1 MRQIVLERIKKM
13 LEVGQEDEVTLE
25 INGEDVS
32 FYDIEA
38 MTDEEIL
45 DAYATLIYAGYF
57 Y

>member
-1 MRQIVLERIKKM
+1 MRQIVLQRIKKM

-38 MTDEEIL
+38 MTDEQIL

-57 Y
+57 

>member
-45 DAYATLIYAGYF
+45 DAYATLIYAGYI

>member
-13 LEVGQEDEVTLE
+13 VEVGQEDEITLE

-38 MTDEEIL
+38 MTDEMIL
-45 DAYATLIYAGYF
+45 DAYATLIYAGYI